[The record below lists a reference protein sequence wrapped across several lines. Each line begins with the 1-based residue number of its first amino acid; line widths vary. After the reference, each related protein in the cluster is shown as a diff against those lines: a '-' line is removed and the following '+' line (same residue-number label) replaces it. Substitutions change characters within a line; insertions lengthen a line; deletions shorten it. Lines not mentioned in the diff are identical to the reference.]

1 MAVKLVI
8 SLVAVFSRAERDST
22 VPESTLDDLFAL
34 LHDVDWSIEFLQA
47 AVKLFQTM
55 FLLVRVKTKLFV
67 ASKAKRCGWVKV
79 VSPWQPDEMLSKVFL
94 GDRYDALFVDESR
107 F

>member
-8 SLVAVFSRAERDST
+8 SLVAVFSWAERDST

-34 LHDVDWSIEFLQA
+34 LHDVDWSIKFFQA
-47 AVKLFQTM
+47 AVELFQTM
-55 FLLVRVKTKLFV
+55 LLLVRVKTKLFV
-67 ASKAKRCGWVKV
+67 ASKAKRCGRIKV
-79 VSPWQPDEMLSKVFL
+79 VSPWQPNKMLSKVFF